1 MTRHLPCLCET
12 ICNVLID
19 RFYTYCLFASAKIP
33 PGRRQEQSMKAAP
46 SAHLVRAL
54 IRGHHVATQA
64 QRHAAGPLQLRQ
76 QLHRNQRAQ
85 RPGAKTRPAPGQLG
99 RICACRS
106 APAHQQRQNG
116 LQAPPR
122 TQQGLA
128 IGRGLAAALPSQRPQ
143 PGDGGHRAVEHS
155 LSGASRE
162 RSARPRPDRR

>member
-1 MTRHLPCLCET
+1 MPRKPLQARYARVPWPGWATSRPCDELTLCG
-12 ICNVLID
+12 D
-19 RFYTYCLFASAKIP
+19 P

-116 LQAPPR
+116 LQAPPNA
-122 TQQGLA
+122 T
-128 IGRGLAAALPSQRPQ
+128 RPR
-143 PGDGGHRAVEHS
+143 HRARPCSSVRAVLWPLRGHASAATRGRAAPACHS
-155 LSGASRE
+155 KYPSSTRE
-162 RSARPRPDRR
+162 L